1 VTGRDDEVTT
11 VAIETLLLRVTEV
24 AKMLGVSRAK
34 VYELIADGRLR
45 SVRLDGGVAGSA
57 STICTITSRP
67 RCTNLTEA
75 TNSISEATSH
85 SRVLVIRR
93 LCPCCDDLAGST
105 MTRPSRAQ

>member
-1 VTGRDDEVTT
+1 

-57 STICTITSRP
+57 STICTITSP
-67 RCTNLTEA
+67 
-75 TNSISEATSH
+75 TSMH
-85 SRVLVIRR
+85 QPDRGNQLDFRGYFSQSCSCHPKAVPL
-93 LCPCCDDLAGST
+93 L
-105 MTRPSRAQ
+105 